1 MYWFTI
7 NELKMLENALISEY
21 HLTKGAELSACMQED
36 NYLKEVSDLTEKVRN
51 YVLDIIDNADVE
63 SYYFGDEV
71 ISEDDYV
78 TE

>member
-21 HLTKGAELSACMQED
+21 HLTKGAELSAGMQED
-36 NYLKEVSDLTEKVRN
+36 NYLKEVADLTTKVRN

-78 TE
+78 

>member
-21 HLTKGAELSACMQED
+21 HLTKGAELCAGMQED

-51 YVLDIIDNADVE
+51 YVLDIVDNADVE
-63 SYYFGDEV
+63 SYYFGDKYE
-71 ISEDDYV
+71 

>member
-21 HLTKGAELSACMQED
+21 HLTKGSELSAGMQED

-51 YVLDIIDNADVE
+51 YVLDIVDNADVE
-63 SYYFGDEV
+63 SYYFGE
-71 ISEDDYV
+71 EYE